1 MSIPPPLPHDPSRN
15 EPMADAFGYRGAP
28 PSAPPPKQGMS
39 GCAIAV
45 IIGGVLLVFGVFI
58 AGILAAIAIPAYN
71 DYLLRSKVASA
82 EWYVRDLQGS
92 IDLHRLDTGECPENN
107 AAIGLDDP
115 QEFELGRNGADLT
128 GQGVVR
134 VGENG
139 KGQCT
144 IELTFANVDPKVDGK
159 TAIFESGD
167 NAWDCRG
174 GTVPSKYRSPQCRSG
189 DASANASDSP
199 PDTTTDNAVSP

>member
-1 MSIPPPLPHDPSRN
+1 MSVPPPLPPGQSRSDQ
-15 EPMADAFGYRGAP
+15 MADAFAHRGAPP
-28 PSAPPPKQGMS
+28 PSAPPPRQGMS

-45 IIGGVLLVFGVFI
+45 IIGGAVLFFGVFI

-92 IDLHRLDTGECPENN
+92 IELHRLDTGECPDNN

-115 QEFELGRNGADLT
+115 EVFELGRNGADLM

-134 VGENG
+134 VE
-139 KGQCT
+139 KMPTGQCV

-159 TAIFESGD
+159 TMVFVSGD
-167 NAWDCRG
+167 NEWDCRS

-189 DASANASDSP
+189 NVSYDTPDNTQDNTDSP
-199 PDTTTDNAVSP
+199 